1 MSNTSTETYESI
13 SGAVQLVASQAGK
26 YFGGAVGQAYATFLT
41 GQNSWVASVSDLA
54 AKVQNGTAT
63 GEDFADVASKT
74 ASILAGFGVL
84 TGTAAPWT
92 LLATGAVGGALW
104 AWKNKESIM
113 DYGEKVFDGIE
124 KIKDLIIDHSETTL
138 PEIVVT
144 GQPIYYDTTIDY
156 WDFYYYEDIP
166 SGTVNIGD
174 LTTLWSDD
182 TDSMDGTNYNQDGTS
197 YQ

>member
-74 ASILAGFGVL
+74 ASILGVWS
-84 TGTAAPWT
+84 TDGNCCAMDTPSNRCRR
-92 LLATGAVGGALW
+92 GSIVGVEKQRIHHGLW
-104 AWKNKESIM
+104 RKSFRWNRKNQGS
-113 DYGEKVFDGIE
+113 
-124 KIKDLIIDHSETTL
+124 H
-138 PEIVVT
+138 
-144 GQPIYYDTTIDY
+144 
-156 WDFYYYEDIP
+156 
-166 SGTVNIGD
+166 N
-174 LTTLWSDD
+174 
-182 TDSMDGTNYNQDGTS
+182 
-197 YQ
+197 